1 MNGFKADDKVI
12 IDRIREECFQT
23 IKTSKDNYLKS
34 LGDKFIDKTTGPKTY
49 WGIINSL
56 NKWKI
61 HRIAPLL
68 VADEIIID
76 HKEKAKL
83 FNDYFLDQYKPIIDD
98 STLPIFTQITC
109 SNLDTI
115 AITQQS
121 ILDIIKSL
129 NDNKTHGLEN
139 ISGRMFKLCGDK
151 ITLPLSIIF
160 VNIINTV
167 IFPTWKSGNV
177 TPIHEKD
184 SKRVINNYR
193 PISLLPLFA
202 KIFENILF
210 LKMYNHFTSNN
221 LITKNQSGFRPKDS
235 VTNQLICLVDSI
247 HSSLDINLD
256 VRSVFL
262 DMSKAFDKVW
272 HEGFI
277 FRLNQNG
284 INGKLLNLLKSYL
297 ENRLQRVVLNGSEY
311 GWGIVES
318 GVPQGSVLG
327 PLLFLIYINDS
338 ENGIKTHIKL
348 FADDASLFTIVKDP
362 DISAFDLN
370 HHLHLISQWAYQWK
384 MSFNSDPTKQAIQ
397 VVFTRKSKQID
408 HPKIYFNDF

>member
-1 MNGFKADDKVI
+1 M
-12 IDRIREECFQT
+12 
-23 IKTSKDNYLKS
+23 
-34 LGDKFIDKTTGPKTY
+34 
-49 WGIINSL
+49 
-56 NKWKI
+56 
-61 HRIAPLL
+61 
-68 VADEIIID
+68 
-76 HKEKAKL
+76 
-83 FNDYFLDQYKPIIDD
+83 DQCKPIIDD

-129 NDNKTHGLEN
+129 NDNKAHGPEN

-221 LITKNQSGFRPKDS
+221 LITKNQSGFRPNDS

-272 HEGFI
+272 HQGFI
-277 FRLNQNG
+277 FRLYQNG

-338 ENGIKTHIKL
+338 ENGIKSHIKL